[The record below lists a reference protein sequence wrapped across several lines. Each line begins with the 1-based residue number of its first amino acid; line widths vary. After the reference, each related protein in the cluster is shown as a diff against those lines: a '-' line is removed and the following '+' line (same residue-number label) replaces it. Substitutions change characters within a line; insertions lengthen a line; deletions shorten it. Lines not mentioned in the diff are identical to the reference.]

1 MSKRKFLLIL
11 VAVLALF
18 ITTRLFNTSSG
29 TNEKLLHNNDG
40 DVTLLKE
47 EKTDSDFQNIS
58 FWKYEDYQ
66 VWVKEQS
73 EILDSLVDSGARYK
87 ENGKWH
93 TWTAEEVQE
102 TKDMYL
108 ANLAKIK
115 DGYQLEK
122 VLDEDEAEL
131 IVYPLDDTSTSVTSD
146 TDSLF

>member
-1 MSKRKFLLIL
+1 MSKRKFSLIL
-11 VAVLALF
+11 VALLALF
-18 ITTRLFNTSSG
+18 ITTRLFNTGSG
-29 TNEKLLHNNDG
+29 TNEKPLHNNDG

-58 FWKYEDYQ
+58 FWNYEDYQ

-93 TWTAEEVQE
+93 TWTAENVQK

-131 IVYPLDDTSTSVTSD
+131 IVHPLDDTSTSVTSD
-146 TDSLF
+146 TGSLF